1 MTSNIKIPKNIVRV
15 RDEFSNFQ
23 TFLDYAQKHLY
34 SFSWRNV
41 SFYELWE
48 KNTFFRIRKNLGTYC
63 LAVLGDFLDDKI
75 TSHVEWLL
83 NYDLLEK
90 QIVNLLKT
98 DKTETVC
105 ALVQKRGRLLV
116 LFKRSKK
123 KIIQSLDYL
132 KEIITLLENSQPKE
146 YKPDITLCHR
156 FNNSW
161 LSLQGK
167 IDALKKWLHS
177 L

>member
-15 RDEFSNFQ
+15 RDEFSDFQ
-23 TFLDYAQKHLY
+23 AFLDYAQKNLT

-48 KNTFFRIRKNLGTYC
+48 KNTFFRISENLGTYC
-63 LAVLGDFLDDKI
+63 LAYLGDFINRKI
-75 TSHVEWLL
+75 NSHVEWLL
-83 NYDLLEK
+83 TYDLLEK

-116 LFKRSKK
+116 LLKRSKK
-123 KIIQSLDYL
+123 SIIESLDYL
-132 KEIITLLENSQPKE
+132 KQLITLLESSQPKE
-146 YKPDITLCHR
+146 YKPDIALCYR

-167 IDALKKWLHS
+167 IDELKKWLHS